1 MSTDQEKTMSTD
13 FEHFS
18 KAVDLLTALHLSG
31 TPKRALGADRAADRL
46 QSHRWG
52 WRSNLIGVGVARK
65 VADGKA
71 GDPLCITFYVRR
83 KSPKSRLHPKQI
95 VPAQL
100 RLRALGRT
108 VLTDLVEVPG
118 TLICHAPDDRVRPL
132 QPGIEVSHVS
142 GPGLGSLCAIVQRG
156 GKVFGLGCSHVL
168 ARCGIDLTPAGT
180 IEQPHATND
189 AQENAVGKLA
199 DDFTTIDFKH
209 PNTEDCAL
217 FEIDSAGGTP
227 SNRIAGQDRSI
238 SEFDGRTPAQLI
250 ASKVETELYGIH
262 TQGQPGKIFASQNSF
277 VVKMLKPDMTHA
289 NATFTNVV
297 AYHTPCQEGD
307 SGGAVLEKGTGNL
320 LGMHFAGV
328 PGFGLFIPAGP
339 MFTNHGLKLFA

>member
-1 MSTDQEKTMSTD
+1 MSTDQERTMSTD

-132 QPGIEVSHVS
+132 QPGVEVSHVS

-168 ARCGIDLTPAGT
+168 ARCGIDLTPAG
-180 IEQPHATND
+180 PSATPRD
-189 AQENAVGKLA
+189 ERRSGECSRKTGRRT
-199 DDFTTIDFKH
+199 TTIDFKH

-262 TQGQPGKIFASQNSF
+262 TQGQPGKIFALPKLFRRQDAKAGHDPRQRYFHECGCIPHTMSGRRFRRCGSRKRHRQ
-277 VVKMLKPDMTHA
+277 PA
-289 NATFTNVV
+289 RNA
-297 AYHTPCQEGD
+297 
-307 SGGAVLEKGTGNL
+307 L
-320 LGMHFAGV
+320 AGV

>member
-1 MSTDQEKTMSTD
+1 M
-13 FEHFS
+13 
-18 KAVDLLTALHLSG
+18 TA
-31 TPKRALGADRAADRL
+31 
-46 QSHRWG
+46 
-52 WRSNLIGVGVARK
+52 
-65 VADGKA
+65 
-71 GDPLCITFYVRR
+71 
-83 KSPKSRLHPKQI
+83 
-95 VPAQL
+95 
-100 RLRALGRT
+100 
-108 VLTDLVEVPG
+108 
-118 TLICHAPDDRVRPL
+118 
-132 QPGIEVSHVS
+132 
-142 GPGLGSLCAIVQRG
+142 
-156 GKVFGLGCSHVL
+156 L
-168 ARCGIDLTPAGT
+168 ARCSPASKSRTIRTWPRFAVCHRAARRQGLRSWLLARSRPLRNRSHPRQHHRATPR
-180 IEQPHATND
+180 QND